1 MDTVRRLYWRLG
13 TADAI
18 NWQNIVTIALLH
30 TSGSIITAGVNFD
43 GRFFEFLAVRFA
55 GLAVFFAVLGVGKI
69 ALLRFAQHRPKPLI
83 TLTCFLAAITAGT
96 YAFDF
101 LLIVTGFTDQ
111 SFLAR
116 RLTLTVVGL
125 FAVLVLVSA
134 VVTTAREFATQ
145 NDALR
150 DYLHELD
157 ATRRD
162 TQSRIAQHRQ
172 ELVEHIQS
180 LINDKLSTL
189 PLSPTHQA
197 ATMRTLIDDVIRP
210 VSHAIA
216 VASPATPPH
225 TPIPG
230 GQHIPWRTLV
240 TEVVR
245 GNPFSRLV
253 LSLTLSVVAGGFLI
267 VSFQLAG
274 LLATLSV
281 MVVAASINQVWRVV
295 WPNIPAALP
304 TWVLVVVFSLS
315 ATPTIGSSM
324 WLIAT
329 ITGFDLSET
338 TRLAPWV
345 IIVLVTWWSSALSVT
360 VFRLLQETTVA
371 LDEAIAELRREVA
384 ELGGSL
390 RHQQKIISRA
400 LHGPVQAA
408 VTSSLHRLSSR
419 AHLATDPGFADTLRE
434 HIQRSVDQLHSPEP
448 SNTSLAHV
456 LADTQEVWEG
466 VTDIT
471 TDVSA
476 ETLAILDV
484 QPTASYAVSELL
496 REAVSNAVK
505 HGSAHRIT
513 VSLTVDPHNRTAH
526 LSVTNDGVP
535 PSPDAVPGLGSTL
548 FDELCIEWALQAT
561 SRGVVVTAVIP
572 LIDTPT

>member
-55 GLAVFFAVLGVGKI
+55 GLAVFFAVLGLGKI

-96 YAFDF
+96 YAFDL
-101 LLIVTGFTDQ
+101 LLILTGFTDQ

-150 DYLHELD
+150 GYLHELD

-172 ELVEHIQS
+172 ELVDHIRS
-180 LINDKLSTL
+180 LINDKLSAL

-230 GQHIPWRTLV
+230 GQHIPWRQVV

-253 LSLTLSVVAGGFLI
+253 LSLTLGVVAGGFLI
-267 VSFQLAG
+267 VSFQFAG

-281 MVVAASINQVWRVV
+281 MVFAALTDQVWRVV
-295 WPNIPAALP
+295 WPKIPPVLP

-315 ATPTIGSSM
+315 ATPTIGGSI
-324 WLIAT
+324 WLIAN

-338 TRLAPWV
+338 TRLAAWV
-345 IIVLVTWWSSALSVT
+345 IVVLVTWWSSALSIT
-360 VFRLLQETTVA
+360 VFRLLRETTVA

-390 RHQQKIISRA
+390 RHQQKMISRA

-408 VTSSLHRLSSR
+408 VTSSLHRLSNSP
-419 AHLATDPGFADTLRE
+419 HLATDSDFAETLRE
-434 HIQRSVDQLHSPEP
+434 HIQRSVEQLQSPEP
-448 SNTSLAHV
+448 STTSLAQV

-471 TDVSA
+471 AEVSA
-476 ETLAILDV
+476 ETLAMIDER
-484 QPTASYAVSELL
+484 PSASYAVSELI

-505 HGSAHRIT
+505 HGKAHHIT
-513 VSLTVDPHNRTAH
+513 VSLTADRHNRTAH
-526 LSVTNDGVP
+526 LCVTNNGL
-535 PSPDAVPGLGSTL
+535 SPASDSPPGLGSTL
-548 FDELCIEWALQAT
+548 FDELCMEWAIQAAPE
-561 SRGVVVTAVIP
+561 GVVVTAQIP
-572 LIDTPT
+572 LIDSPT